1 MSFAALSWLC
11 NCLQEKFNINSDID
25 AKSISKEKEKDILVT
40 LARAC
45 RHLRD
50 LGVVYE
56 YESGANNPIDNMY
69 NLTFCRHEQSA
80 KAHCCMEMVTE
91 TLVVLLIMKNDFI
104 SHSAGK
110 TLLVLSNYLVES
122 VSKWKS
128 FLHLL
133 WTCLKG
139 VCFHLEANLL
149 CDKENSFDS
158 YPVDSIC
165 PSTGTID
172 TRVAYYIRYLTKANW
187 CSNLPV
193 GSTRLKRSCIAASRL
208 MELLRNILKTCQ
220 FKSDECGDVYLHIAD
235 TYIVDVAWVLLHK
248 LSLEETDSTLNSSSE
263 IHPLSVGNR
272 RHHYVE
278 TELVLGSLLQILCSL
293 VHVISSKN
301 GEGEGANLLS
311 QWPMIAKINELIP
324 ALSIQ
329 ALALHSHP
337 QHDCI
342 SDFLRHKLLM
352 LMIRISDY
360 FLQKPC
366 TFVPWLDLL
375 WKHATDL
382 LGYSLPERKIH
393 EIPLAGSPFWT
404 SLYHCNKDST
414 IYKSHLQSRAVY
426 LLFKCSLNLIKNDL
440 KGPKG
445 VCSFDDS
452 HLASEYKRTASQLN
466 LKVESGGQRA
476 VAVLKDWLLRQIS
489 CVSDFT
495 DDVFI
500 NRCNKFTSAFLQ
512 LFMDEDDLMF
522 EMLLQLLNIPVP
534 LQLVLSGGDD
544 IFDKKTCMEACI
556 EALEPHLLFYE
567 LLAGIQYDHSVLV
580 DYLISKSTGILC
592 LRYLLRCLRV
602 VCDSWPDSV
611 KFSPG
616 MGDPSVSGNKRRRH
630 QLALKE
636 PLERHQSSILEISS
650 LSTSASD
657 SSQISVPCKDELE
670 LGQILCKRKGVVQL
684 SPMSMIIN
692 DDLRFENV
700 QRCLSS
706 LHDAI
711 ENLHNKGLFPY
722 NPSPLLKRLRKFLQ
736 LCNETSA
743 D

>member
-1 MSFAALSWLC
+1 MSFADLSWLC

-25 AKSISKEKEKDILVT
+25 ANILSNEKEKDILVT

-50 LGVVYE
+50 RGVVYE
-56 YESGANNPIDNMY
+56 YESGANKPIDNMY
-69 NLTFCRHEQSA
+69 NLTFCGHEQSA
-80 KAHCCMEMVTE
+80 TAHSCMEMVTE
-91 TLVVLLIMKNDFI
+91 TLVVLLIMENDFI

-110 TLLVLSNYLVES
+110 TLVVLSNYLVGS

-128 FLHLL
+128 FLHFL
-133 WTCLKG
+133 WSCLKG
-139 VCFHLEANLL
+139 VCLNLEVHLL
-149 CDKENSFDS
+149 CDVENSFDS

-172 TRVAYYIRYLTKANW
+172 TKVAYYIRYLTKANR
-187 CSNLPV
+187 CSNFPV
-193 GSTRLKRSCIAASRL
+193 GSTCLKRSCIAASRL

-220 FKSDECGDVYLHIAD
+220 FKSDECADIYSHIAD

-248 LSLEETDSTLNSSSE
+248 LPLEETVSTLNFSSE
-263 IHPLSVGNR
+263 IHPPSVGSR
-272 RHHYVE
+272 GHHYVE
-278 TELVLGSLLQILCSL
+278 KELVLGSLLQILCSL
-293 VHVISSKN
+293 VHAISSKN
-301 GEGEGANLLS
+301 GEGEGTILLN
-311 QWPMIAKINELIP
+311 QWPLITKINELIP

-329 ALALHSHP
+329 ALAMHNHP
-337 QHDCI
+337 GHDCI

-366 TFVPWLDLL
+366 TFIPWLDLL
-375 WKHATDL
+375 WKHAADL

-393 EIPLAGSPFWT
+393 EISLVGSPFWT
-404 SLYHCNKDST
+404 SVYHCNKDST
-414 IYKSHLQSRAVY
+414 INKSHLQSRAVY
-426 LLFKCSLNLIKNDL
+426 LLFKCSLILIKNDL
-440 KGPKG
+440 EGPKEAG
-445 VCSFDDS
+445 SFDGF
-452 HLASEYKRTASQLN
+452 HLASEYKKTVSQLN

-495 DDVFI
+495 GDVFR
-500 NRCNKFTSAFLQ
+500 NRYNNFTSAFLQ

-534 LQLVLSGGDD
+534 LQLVLSDGDD
-544 IFDKKTCMEACI
+544 IFDKKVCMEACI
-556 EALEPHLLFYE
+556 EALKPHLLFYE
-567 LLAGIQYDHSVLV
+567 LLAGIQYDHSILV

-611 KFSPG
+611 RFLPDI
-616 MGDPSVSGNKRRRH
+616 GDPSISGNKRRRH
-630 QLALKE
+630 QLGLKE
-636 PLERHQSSILEISS
+636 PLERNHSSILEISS
-650 LSTSASD
+650 LSTVASD
-657 SSQISVPCKDELE
+657 ISNISVPCKDELE
-670 LGQILCKRKGVVQL
+670 LGQILCKRKGAVQL
-684 SPMSMIIN
+684 SPMSKIIN
-692 DDLRFENV
+692 DDLRFEHV

-722 NPSPLLKRLRKFLQ
+722 NPSPLLKRLRNFLR